1 MHTRHHTLAF
11 SGFTLHRIDFDPT
24 TFLQTDLLWLPHHVS
39 LARAGR
45 KRRAEHLAGRIAAV
59 HALAEYGEKSVPG
72 IGEAREPVW
81 PAGLHGSISHCGTT
95 ALAVAARQPVGIDL
109 ETLFSAEMA
118 DELVAEIV
126 TPEERQRLLESGLP
140 FPLALTV
147 AFSAKESLYKAL
159 SPLAEAMPGFA
170 SVRVS
175 AIDERQITLTCLADF
190 SPRLAGTSLSIAWVQ
205 DHQQVITLAAAITS
219 PGK

>member
-1 MHTRHHTLAF
+1 MHTRHHTLLF

-24 TFLQTDLLWLPHHVS
+24 TFLQTDLLWLPHHES

-59 HALAEYGEKSVPG
+59 HALTAFGEKNVPG
-72 IGEAREPVW
+72 IGDNRAPLW
-81 PAGLHGSISHCGTT
+81 PAGLHGSITHCETT

-118 DELVAEIV
+118 DELAAEII
-126 TPEERQRLLESGLP
+126 TQEERQRLLESELP

-159 SPLAEAMPGFA
+159 SPLTTTLPGFA
-170 SVRVS
+170 SARVS
-175 AIDERQITLTCLADF
+175 AIDARHITLTCLADF
-190 SPRLAGTSLSIAWVQ
+190 SPQLAGTSLSIAWVQ
-205 DHQQVITLAAAITS
+205 DHRQVITLAAAS
-219 PGK
+219 LH